1 MSDPGVIY
9 AAQYW
14 PTNAHMIA
22 DVARLGYLGIGKVLD
37 ATYGEGVF
45 WKEHKMTALNTLITL
60 DKYTP
65 AMVKGDFTNL
75 PFADNV
81 FSAVVDDPPYKF
93 NGTPSPFERRYGVHL
108 PTRWQDRL
116 ALIRASV
123 TECSRVVAKGGHL
136 LVKCMDQVVSGK
148 VVWQT
153 DTVTRTAWDAGLKKV
168 DRFDFLNNPRVQ
180 PHERQLH
187 ARRNYSSLLIF
198 QK

>member
-1 MSDPGVIY
+1 MADPGVIY

-14 PTNAHMIA
+14 PTNAHMVVDI
-22 DVARLGYLGIGKVLD
+22 ARLGYIKGLTLD
-37 ATYGEGVF
+37 TTFGEGVF
-45 WKEHKMTALNTLITL
+45 WRKWQPQKLITL

-153 DTVTRTAWDAGLKKV
+153 DVVTRTAWDAGLKKV

-187 ARRNYSSLLIF
+187 ARRNYSTLLVF
-198 QK
+198 VKD